1 MKRNI
6 LHSALCIMLFL
17 SSLQN
22 TIAQESD
29 SSDAKGV
36 SWFPIPFA
44 FYTPET
50 KLAFGAMVIL
60 SFKLSEPVNSR
71 PSSITASVYY
81 TLNKQYDF
89 SLSPEI
95 YFNNDRYL
103 IASELNYAKIIDKY
117 YGIGNDTEEIA
128 EPNYEARN
136 SFIFLK
142 FQSEIFHYV
151 KLGIVYELRNFDVVD
166 ARDNPYLLQGT
177 VIGGEGGLT
186 SGLGMVLTYDS
197 RNNIFYP
204 ASGGY
209 YEIATAIFSEFL
221 GSDYNYTKTFI
232 DLRKYLKVADDQ
244 VLALQM
250 FYNFVGGSTPFYD
263 IPQLG
268 GDNIMRGYF
277 RGRYRDNHYFA
288 TQLEYRIRVW
298 WRFGLVGFAGVG
310 DVANKISKFEVSKFK
325 YSVGAGIR
333 FRIDETELWDLRV
346 DIGFGKNSSGF
357 YFQYNQAF

>member
-1 MKRNI
+1 M
-6 LHSALCIMLFL
+6 
-17 SSLQN
+17 
-22 TIAQESD
+22 TYAQERD
-29 SSDAKGV
+29 TTDAKGI
-36 SWFPIPFA
+36 SWVPIPFA

-50 KLAFGAMVIL
+50 KLAFGAMVIV
-60 SFKLSEPVNSR
+60 SFRLSEQVNSR
-71 PSSITASVYY
+71 PSSVTASVYY
-81 TLNKQYDF
+81 TLNNQYDF

-95 YFNNDRYL
+95 YLNNDRYL

-117 YGIGNDTEEIA
+117 YGIGNDTEEIE

-142 FQSEIFHYV
+142 FQSEILRYL
-151 KLGIVYELRNFDVVD
+151 KLGFVYELRDFDVVD
-166 ARDNPYLLQGT
+166 AQENPNLLSGNL
-177 VIGGEGGLT
+177 IGGEGGLT
-186 SGLGMVLTYDS
+186 SGLGLVLTYDS
-197 RNNIFYP
+197 RDNIFYP

-209 YEIATAIFSEFL
+209 YEIAAAVFSEIL
-221 GSDYNYTKTFI
+221 GSDHNYTKTFI
-232 DLRKYLKVADDQ
+232 DLRRYLKIADDQ

-250 FYNFVGGSTPFYD
+250 FYNFVGGSAPFYD

-277 RGRYRDNHYFA
+277 EGRYRDKHYFA

-298 WRFGLVGFAGVG
+298 WRFGLVGFIGVG
-310 DVANKISKFEVSKFK
+310 DVASKFSKFELNKFK
-325 YSVGAGIR
+325 YSVGAGLR